1 MIISEVRFSR
11 GSLFLVAAIGAV
23 VLLGV
28 IGWMM
33 VSVDVPR
40 TPHVMNHE
48 LPGGL
53 QDGNNPIERALD
65 APLFWESRLP
75 VANAEVEPESA
86 VETLEGVEL
95 VGIIEKT
102 ALLKK
107 ADKVRR
113 VLLGTKFDG
122 FILESIEGNKIVL
135 VSSSRRVEL
144 KIVKEP
150 PSSVVL
156 KPLGQY

>member
-1 MIISEVRFSR
+1 MISSGVRLSR

-23 VLLGV
+23 GLLGV
-28 IGWMM
+28 LAWMM

-40 TPHVMNHE
+40 TPHVMNHQ
-48 LPGGL
+48 LPSGL
-53 QDGNNPIERALD
+53 QDGNNAIEGALE
-65 APLFWESRLP
+65 APLFWEGRLP
-75 VANAEVEPESA
+75 VAIAEVEPENA

-113 VLLGTKFDG
+113 VQLGAKFDG

-135 VSSSRRVEL
+135 VSSSRKVEL
-144 KIVKEP
+144 KILKEP

-156 KPLGQY
+156 KPLSRS